1 MFNAAAPIPSHAYHP
16 CNLQRNTRPDK
27 QGITE
32 ETICRSFSVTP
43 HSLRAFAATL
53 FSLRRDIHPMLI
65 DQGQIP
71 GGESAY
77 PAGEPP
83 GYRRNVKY
91 GSLSSLFSLLSS
103 TSVSLSLYLSIYLSV
118 CLLLSVPDALS
129 GMHPLRKVTGMGPG
143 DGNDPAG
150 ISVAIEA
157 ERCGMEGWYCD
168 DTRIDIFLRLGTL
181 DRAGSRPGTK

>member
-1 MFNAAAPIPSHAYHP
+1 MFNAAAPIPFHAYHP

-43 HSLRAFAATL
+43 HPLRAFAATL

-91 GSLSSLFSLLSS
+91 GSLSSLFSLISS
-103 TSVSLSLYLSIYLSV
+103 TSFSLSLSLYLSIYLSV
-118 CLLLSVPDALS
+118 FFSLCPTLFPVCIHCERWQ
-129 GMHPLRKVTGMGPG
+129 GWVQGMGTIPR
-143 DGNDPAG
+143 
-150 ISVAIEA
+150 EY
-157 ERCGMEGWYCD
+157 R
-168 DTRIDIFLRLGTL
+168 
-181 DRAGSRPGTK
+181 